1 MSASVSMPRLKHSIA
16 HEITPPAEIVSR
28 PILLQISLLLMMLP
42 TLSLSIMPPKT
53 PMVSYSG
60 WWCAVPWYGPF
71 FTDQCPPQAM
81 LHIQQPY
88 FLS

>member
-1 MSASVSMPRLKHSIA
+1 MPRLKHSIA

-28 PILLQISLLLMMLP
+28 PMRLQISLLLMMLP
-42 TLSLSIMPPKT
+42 TLSFSIIPPKA

-60 WWCAVPWYGPF
+60 WWCEVPWYGPSC
-71 FTDQCPPQAM
+71 FTDQWPPQAM
-81 LHIQQPY
+81 VHIQQPY